1 MTKSV
6 PRFLLKF
13 TPTSHV
19 EQRNVFD
26 LFTPSHLLLI
36 AIAVIVF
43 IGPKDLPRF
52 MRAVGK
58 WTGKARAMAAEFQKS
73 FEEMDR
79 HEELRELREELTA
92 LRNTRPADFEA
103 TPRGQSPES
112 QQAFERDQVAH
123 DELVTEPMQAEMA
136 PLS

>member
-1 MTKSV
+1 M
-6 PRFLLKF
+6 
-13 TPTSHV
+13 
-19 EQRNVFD
+19 FD

-52 MRAVGK
+52 MRGVGK
-58 WTGKARAMAAEFQKS
+58 WTGKARAMAAEFRQS
-73 FEEMDR
+73 FEDMDR

-103 TPRGQSPES
+103 KPRGQPLES
-112 QQAFERDQVAH
+112 EPALAQGDPIQDKAAD
-123 DELVTEPMQAEMA
+123 EPMRAEMA
-136 PLS
+136 PSS